1 VFRDRVDA
9 GNQLA
14 QKCEKFRSQN
24 VVVLGLPRGGVPV
37 AAVVARHLD
46 KPLDIIGVRKLG
58 TPGQPELAMGA
69 IGEGGVTVM
78 NDDLLP
84 HLDVS
89 PEDVARVRAH
99 EQVVLERRLD
109 LFRSGREQIS
119 LDGVTALIVDD
130 GIATGATASVAC
142 LVARARG
149 AARVVL
155 AVPVAPV
162 DIPDNVGG
170 ADEVVVVVTPDPF
183 IGVGMHYAVFDQTT
197 DEEVVSLL
205 NQQRDGG

>member
-1 VFRDRVDA
+1 VFRDRADA
-9 GNQLA
+9 GHQLA
-14 QKCEKFRSQN
+14 QKCEKFRSES

-37 AAVVARHLD
+37 AAIVARHLD

-69 IGEGGVTVM
+69 IGEGGVVVM

-89 PEDVARVRAH
+89 PEDVARVSAQ
-99 EQVVLERRLD
+99 EKDVLDRRLA
-109 LFRSGREQIS
+109 LFRSGREVKS
-119 LDGVTALIVDD
+119 LTGVTALIVDD

-149 AARVVL
+149 AARGVL
-155 AVPVAPV
+155 AVPVAPE
-162 DIPDNVGG
+162 DLAEHVGG
-170 ADEVVVVVTPDPF
+170 PDEVIVVATPDPF
-183 IGVGMHYAVFDQTT
+183 IGVGRHYAVFDQTT
-197 DEEVVSLL
+197 DEEVVALL
-205 NQQRDGG
+205 RV